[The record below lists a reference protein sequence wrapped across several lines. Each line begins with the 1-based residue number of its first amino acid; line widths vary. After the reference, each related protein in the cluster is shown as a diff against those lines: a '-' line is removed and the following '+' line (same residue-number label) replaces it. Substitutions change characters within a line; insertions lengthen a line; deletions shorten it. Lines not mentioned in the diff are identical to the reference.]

1 MLKQI
6 SGNRER
12 WRFDVV
18 DATNLNDNDIQ
29 HMLDTKNVGR
39 KKIRAGL
46 GLESIYR
53 FYLRGSVTVKLA

>member
-18 DATNLNDNDIQ
+18 DAPLPTNVNDIQ

-39 KKIRAGL
+39 KKIRVGL
-46 GLESIYR
+46 GLESMIYIDLI
-53 FYLRGSVTVKLA
+53 YEVV